1 MGARNSGQGIE
12 LRKGARS
19 ETIRITFSLDGKRC
33 RESLPLAHTRTN
45 IAYARRLQA
54 EVLNAIARGTFNYQ
68 EFFPNSVTAKKSRLA
83 QANAT
88 AASAKPIPTIGDLIR
103 DALEI
108 SRKTV
113 EHSSFLCYQ
122 QIAETHLFPR
132 WDTTPANEFS
142 AKELRLWIMG
152 LPGKRKTIQLILTP
166 LRNATAQAVADNL
179 IDEDPFDRI
188 KLSRLISKE
197 QRTSDFTADPFD
209 IDEIEAI
216 LTACAGTEERNMVLF
231 AFTTGMRP
239 SEYIALRW
247 RAINTSSHYVTV
259 TASFVDGQEKERAK
273 TDAGLR
279 KIDLRTGAKVALESQ
294 LAYTGNAHDLVFLN
308 PRTREQWK
316 GDKPIYRR
324 WQRILRKAGVRFRN
338 PYQTRHTF
346 ASTLLMLGAVP
357 LYVASQM
364 GHADTMMITRNYGK
378 WIKTGLDGDR
388 RARLLELYQ
397 QTDPNRANEFPIFA

>member
-12 LRKGARS
+12 LRKGVRS
-19 ETIRITFSLDGKRC
+19 ETIRIVFSLDGKRC
-33 RESLPLAHTRTN
+33 RESLPLAHTKTN
-45 IAYARRLQA
+45 IAYARRLQT
-54 EVLNAIARGTFNYQ
+54 EVQIAIARGTFSY
-68 EFFPNSVTAKKSRLA
+68 EAFFPNSVTAKKIRSTKASLI
-83 QANAT
+83 
-88 AASAKPIPTIGDLIR
+88 AASAKSIPTIGDLIR
-103 DALEI
+103 DALEL
-108 SRKTV
+108 SRKTI

-132 WDTTPANEFS
+132 WDSTPANEFS
-142 AKELRLWIMG
+142 AKDLRLWIMD

-166 LRNATAQAVADNL
+166 LRNATAQGVADNL

-188 KLSRLISKE
+188 KLSKLISKE
-197 QRTSDFTADPFD
+197 QRTSEFTADPFD

-216 LTACAGTEERNMVLF
+216 LAACVGPEERNMVLF

-247 RAINTSSHYVTV
+247 RACNAPSHYVTV
-259 TASFVDGQEKERAK
+259 AASFVDGQAKERAK

-279 KIDLRTGAKVALESQ
+279 RIDLRIGAKVALESQ
-294 LAYTGNAHDLVFLN
+294 FAYTGDVNDLVFLN

-388 RARLLELYQ
+388 RARLLQLYQ